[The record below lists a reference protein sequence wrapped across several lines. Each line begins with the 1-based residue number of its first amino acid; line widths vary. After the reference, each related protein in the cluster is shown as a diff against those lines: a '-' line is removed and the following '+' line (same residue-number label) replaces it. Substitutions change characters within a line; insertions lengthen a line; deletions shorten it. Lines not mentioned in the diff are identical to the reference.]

1 MFPFNITTEHLYT
14 SFLCIIVNITKLSTF
29 LFFGPFFKKNNQKL
43 LSFTLKKTKVGAT
56 QRTDLCLRSR
66 QGTYYIMSVIKL
78 NHIF

>member
-1 MFPFNITTEHLYT
+1 MFLFDITTEHLHT
-14 SFLCIIVNITKLSTF
+14 SFLCIILNINKLEPF

-66 QGTYYIMSVIKL
+66 
-78 NHIF
+78 